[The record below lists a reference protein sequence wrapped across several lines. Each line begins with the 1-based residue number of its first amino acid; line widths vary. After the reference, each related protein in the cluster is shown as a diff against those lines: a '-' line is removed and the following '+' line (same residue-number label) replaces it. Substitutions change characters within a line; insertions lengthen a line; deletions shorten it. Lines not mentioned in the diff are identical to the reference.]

1 MNDMTSNRPYLVPA
15 YYDWILD
22 NGLTPHLVVDATYSG
37 VVVPVEHIKDGQIVL
52 NISPTACGNLVIGNV
67 DIEFDARFS
76 GVPRHLIV
84 PANAVLAIYARE
96 NGAGTMFPR
105 EQVSPTEEKRPVAE
119 EAGDDLDTLKAEIKD
134 LSKLDDDHELPHP
147 GGDDEPPKPP
157 RGRPN
162 LKIVK

>member
-1 MNDMTSNRPYLVPA
+1 MNDMTSNRPYLVRA

-22 NGLTPHLVVDATYSG
+22 NNLTPHLVVDATCNG
-37 VVVPVEHIKDGQIVL
+37 VVVPHEHVKDGQIVL
-52 NISPTACGNLVIGNV
+52 NISPTACGNLIIGDV

-84 PANAVLAIYARE
+84 PSGAVLAIYARE

-105 EQVSPTEEKRPVAE
+105 EEKRHLPE
-119 EAGDDLDTLKAEIKD
+119 DSQDDIDTLKAEIKD
-134 LSKLDDDHELPHP
+134 LSSVDDLDDTDDH
-147 GGDDEPPKPP
+147 GDDEPPKPP

-162 LKIVK
+162 LKVVK

>member
-1 MNDMTSNRPYLVPA
+1 MNNMTSNRPYLVRA

-22 NGLTPHLVVDATYSG
+22 NGLTPHLVVDAMCDG
-37 VVVPVEHIKDGQIVL
+37 VVVPSEHVKDDQIVL
-52 NISPTACGNLVIGNV
+52 NISPTACGNLIIGNI

-84 PANAVLAIYARE
+84 PAVAVLAIYARE

-105 EQVSPTEEKRPVAE
+105 EEKRHLTE
-119 EAGDDLDTLKAEIKD
+119 DSGNDLDTLKAEIKD
-134 LSKLDDDHELPHP
+134 LHALDEHNSDDHP

-157 RGRPN
+157 RGRPH
-162 LKIVK
+162 LKVVK